1 MWSQWFTAFRRP
13 EAADSYSEGVY
24 SRPGNIAPRRGHL
37 CIRYV
42 KQIAGCP
49 SPANKSP
56 FADSHSEMQIKE
68 AIAAVS
74 RKRTT
79 IMVAHR
85 LTTVQNADRIIVFD
99 KGRVVE
105 EGKHNELV
113 CSGGIYEQMIR
124 AQNMG

>member
-1 MWSQWFTAFRRP
+1 
-13 EAADSYSEGVY
+13 
-24 SRPGNIAPRRGHL
+24 
-37 CIRYV
+37 
-42 KQIAGCP
+42 
-49 SPANKSP
+49 
-56 FADSHSEMQIKE
+56 MQIKE

-105 EGKHNELV
+105 EGRHDELV
-113 CSGGIYEQMIR
+113 RSGGIYEQMIR
-124 AQNMG
+124 AQSMG